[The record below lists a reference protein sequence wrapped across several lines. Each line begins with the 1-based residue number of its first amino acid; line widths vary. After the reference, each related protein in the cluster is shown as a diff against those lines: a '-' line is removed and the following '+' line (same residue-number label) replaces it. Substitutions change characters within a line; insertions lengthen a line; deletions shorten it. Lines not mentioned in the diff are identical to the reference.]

1 MNHEE
6 LSQTFTIPATHVKFI
21 IFPKKK
27 KKIDACHAE
36 RRKSDAEKQ

>member
-27 KKIDACHAE
+27 KIDACHAE